1 MHEKPQ
7 NPTDSAQQ
15 ARLPSR
21 RPPFQFSLAGL
32 MMLMFVLAAAA
43 APGYYLMHG
52 TADHQNARLVGM
64 LMMLAGPL
72 LLMTLLSVFLSAMRR
87 GR

>member
-1 MHEKPQ
+1 
-7 NPTDSAQQ
+7 
-15 ARLPSR
+15 
-21 RPPFQFSLAGL
+21 

-43 APGYYLMHG
+43 APGYYLMHRP
-52 TADHQNARLVGM
+52 ADQQNARLVGM